1 MSYNTPL
8 LTNHLINEGF
18 SPSFT
23 GLAMISVSIAFL
35 ISSLKIP
42 SYYSRMSGRVPFVR
56 CRHPCLESLGSRGR
70 KNRGLQFPP
79 GVDPGSSR

>member
-1 MSYNTPL
+1 MSVPRSFFGFLCNFTCYFIMSYNTPL

-23 GLAMISVSIAFL
+23 GVAMISVSIAFL

-42 SYYSRMSGRVPFVR
+42 SFYTKISK
-56 CRHPCLESLGSRGR
+56 RGIIFF
-70 KNRGLQFPP
+70 GIIL
-79 GVDPGSSR
+79 